1 MAMRFL
7 TAGESHGPCLMAIIE
22 GMPAGIPLTPE
33 DINRELAR
41 RQRGFGSGARM
52 KIEQDTV
59 SILSGVSQGVTTGA
73 PIALRIDNLDYA
85 RWKDRAIPRMTIPRP
100 GHVDLTAAQKYGY
113 RDLRLGLE
121 RASARETAA
130 RVAVG
135 GAARRL
141 LAEFGIAVGSYVE
154 SIGEVAGDVPPLPLP
169 DLWALAEANDVRCPD
184 GAAAK
189 RMQEAIEEAMRAKDT
204 LGGIIVVAAVGVPP
218 GLGSHVHWD
227 RRLDARL
234 AAALMSIQAIKG
246 VEIGEAFANAR
257 LSGTQVHDD
266 IFLENGR
273 LVRHT
278 NRAGGLEG
286 GISTGE
292 PIIARV
298 AMKPLAT
305 TLTPHR
311 SVDLAIGQPAPT
323 TYERS
328 DFCAVPRAAVVAEA
342 MLAWVLA
349 DALVDKLGGDSLT
362 EMRPRWAALTKGEWP
377 LPGWEEPV

>member
-1 MAMRFL
+1 
-7 TAGESHGPCLMAIIE
+7 
-22 GMPAGIPLTPE
+22 
-33 DINRELAR
+33 
-41 RQRGFGSGARM
+41 
-52 KIEQDTV
+52 
-59 SILSGVSQGVTTGA
+59 
-73 PIALRIDNLDYA
+73 
-85 RWKDRAIPRMTIPRP
+85 
-100 GHVDLTAAQKYGY
+100 
-113 RDLRLGLE
+113 
-121 RASARETAA
+121 
-130 RVAVG
+130 
-135 GAARRL
+135 
-141 LAEFGIAVGSYVE
+141 
-154 SIGEVAGDVPPLPLP
+154 
-169 DLWALAEANDVRCPD
+169 
-184 GAAAK
+184 
-189 RMQEAIEEAMRAKDT
+189 MQEAIEEAMRAKDT

-311 SVDLAIGQPAPT
+311 SVDLATGQPAPT